1 MHPQQQQLQQP
12 QQQPAVM
19 HPSALP
25 ALRPPPVHVV
35 EQHTYVHL
43 PSQDEPLI
51 TRSSCAMPRHITCP
65 ACFSSTST
73 VVSRQSGCCTYLAC
87 FGLCWV
93 FCPLFWLPFCLD
105 CDKDI
110 VHRCAACG
118 TEVARIPPCS

>member
-1 MHPQQQQLQQP
+1 MHPQQRQQIQ

-43 PSQDEPLI
+43 SAQDEPLI
-51 TRSSCAMPRHITCP
+51 TRSSCALPRHITCP

-73 VVSRQSGCCTYLAC
+73 VVSRQSGCCAYLVSCYRLLAVC
-87 FGLCWV
+87 KNPTLV
-93 FCPLFWLPFCLD
+93 
-105 CDKDI
+105 
-110 VHRCAACG
+110 
-118 TEVARIPPCS
+118 